1 MLKVNECMCV
11 CLFYPVSKPL
21 LTVCTVCLCAVRR
34 VSTAESRVSP
44 VAKSLPLSL
53 ASVHTH
59 THRGGSTVARGGQNP
74 AAFSYLWP
82 IKSHVIWWL
91 TLMGNG

>member
-1 MLKVNECMCV
+1 MLKVSACV
-11 CLFYPVSKPL
+11 CWYILRRLSRSL
-21 LTVCTVCLCAVRR
+21 LSMNTVCSSELG
-34 VSTAESRVSP
+34 ESHGKVSP
-44 VAKSLPLSL
+44 PEPGS
-53 ASVHTH
+53 TH
-59 THRGGSTVARGGQNP
+59 THRGGSTVAGGGQNP

>member
-1 MLKVNECMCV
+1 MSVCV
-11 CLFYPVSKPL
+11 CLCYVQVSANSVHCML
-21 LTVCTVCLCAVRR
+21 ARCAPGLY
-34 VSTAESRVSP
+34 SSESGESRGEVSP
-44 VAKSLPLSL
+44 PELGSA
-53 ASVHTH
+53 HTH
-59 THRGGSTVARGGQNP
+59 THGGGSTVARGGQNP